1 MPLILSNDDIAQV
14 LDMPECIEALENA
27 YRDHAALRAV
37 NRPRSDVYTPH
48 EREDAFYILKSFE
61 GMLPSAGV
69 AALRLNS
76 DVIVWSDYAG
86 RVRKDKQPLADGRWV
101 GLVLL
106 FSTSTG
112 ELLAVFPDGVM
123 QRMRVGGTNGIGAK
137 YLAREDAAVYGLLGA
152 GWQAGGQLMA
162 MATVRLLE
170 DVRVYSPNPAS
181 REAFVREFG
190 GKLGLPVRA
199 VASAREAAE
208 GADIIGT
215 ATSSVQALIEPEWLA
230 PGAHV
235 TCVKRSEL
243 GDRTLARC
251 QQVVVH
257 AREGA
262 PLNYLV
268 GVGDVAVAS
277 HDPLDLMRKV
287 RAGQQVTEQDIT
299 ATEAHL
305 DALPGEPQLS
315 AVVAGEAPGRTS
327 ETDINAFVNNI
338 GLGIQFAALGALAY
352 RKARERGL
360 GRELPGEWFSE
371 DVHP

>member
-1 MPLILSNDDIAQV
+1 MALILSNDDIAQV
-14 LDMPECIEALENA
+14 LDMPACIAALESA

-37 NRPRSDVYTPH
+37 NRPRTDVYTPH
-48 EREDAFYILKSFE
+48 ERDDAFYILKSFE

-69 AALRLNS
+69 AVLRLNS
-76 DVIVWSDYAG
+76 DVIVWSEYAG
-86 RVRKDKQPLADGRWV
+86 RIRKDKQPLADGRWV

-112 ELLAVFPDGVM
+112 ELLAIFPDGVM
-123 QRMRVGGTNGIGAK
+123 QRMRVGGTNGIAAK
-137 YLAREDAAVYGLLGA
+137 YLAREDASVYGLLGA

-162 MATVRLLE
+162 MAAVRRLK

-181 REAFVREFG
+181 REEFAREYG
-190 GKLGLPVRA
+190 VKLGLPVRP

-208 GADIIGT
+208 GADVIGT
-215 ATSSVQALIEPEWLA
+215 ATSSVQPLLEPEWLS
-230 PGAHV
+230 PGVHL
-235 TCVKRSEL
+235 TCVKRVEL
-243 GDRTLARC
+243 GDGALSRC

-257 AREGA
+257 SHEGA
-262 PLNYLV
+262 PHNYLV
-268 GVGDVAVAS
+268 GIGDVPVAS

-287 RAGQQVTEQDIT
+287 RAGQPVTEQDIT
-299 ATEAHL
+299 STEAHL

-315 AVVAGEAPGRTS
+315 AVVSGEAPGRTS
-327 ETDINAFVNNI
+327 DRDINAFVNNI

-352 RKARERGL
+352 RKAREHGL
-360 GRELPGEWFSE
+360 GRDLPGDWFSE